1 MTRKLFRGSEGWF
14 EGGEKKKGVLRSIM
28 IKKKKII
35 IIGKIRTE
43 KKRSCVTRASVGWRR
58 KRERKR
64 RIKTGRRCAHLLR
77 VYEAYAEQNERT
89 VTFLFRDR
97 EDLPPAIAVS

>member
-14 EGGEKKKGVLRSIM
+14 EGGKKKGVLRSIM

>member
-14 EGGEKKKGVLRSIM
+14 EGGKKKRRITKYNDK
-28 IKKKKII
+28 KKKKII